1 MGNPSRHPQAK
12 SGESSSPWEL
22 LIALWVGDWLVGGA
36 FCSDP
41 AHDANIKSARYCGN
55 LLNNTLIDGL
65 TSLSFDRYELL
76 RVAALRCGSYPIQT
90 EGSIGLENGCSGG
103 FWGESD
109 AVSIA

>member
-1 MGNPSRHPQAK
+1 MGNPSRQPEGK
-12 SGESSSPWEL
+12 SGESSSAWEL

-55 LLNNTLIDGL
+55 LLNSTSIDGL

-76 RVAALRCGSYPIQT
+76 GVAALCCGSYPIQT
-90 EGSIGLENGCSGG
+90 EGSIGLEKGYSGG
-103 FWGESD
+103 IWGESD